1 MDKFKKFKPFIYM
14 AFGILFYTLI
24 NHVGAITQ
32 FLGKIFG
39 TVAIFVYG
47 MVISVFLNP
56 VLDYLEKHSKLN
68 RIKSIILIY
77 ASLLII
83 VSLLLFLGVPTF
95 LNNIRNLTKEIPDYV
110 VKLNET
116 FSRLAIKIEFF
127 EKVNF
132 AEELTNGSQLVMNS
146 IENILINS
154 VGSLA
159 KTFNIITN
167 FLIATILSGFFLGK
181 KEYFINLTREI
192 ISLYFSE
199 KNTVKIYFFGEKLNE
214 VFLGWLHGKTIDSL
228 IIGFVGFIILS
239 LLKVPYAVF
248 LGVAIYITNYVPY
261 LGPMVGIII
270 SAIVAFFTVQD
281 KVLWV
286 ILFLF
291 ILQQFDAW
299 YLEARCFRKTLNLD
313 LFWGIAAVLCGGSI
327 GGPIWII
334 LMIPTF
340 AFIKDMY
347 LMKKA
352 NQEDESE

>member
-154 VGSLA
+154 V
-159 KTFNIITN
+159 
-167 FLIATILSGFFLGK
+167 
-181 KEYFINLTREI
+181 
-192 ISLYFSE
+192 
-199 KNTVKIYFFGEKLNE
+199 
-214 VFLGWLHGKTIDSL
+214 D
-228 IIGFVGFIILS
+228 
-239 LLKVPYAVF
+239 
-248 LGVAIYITNYVPY
+248 
-261 LGPMVGIII
+261 
-270 SAIVAFFTVQD
+270 
-281 KVLWV
+281 
-286 ILFLF
+286 
-291 ILQQFDAW
+291 
-299 YLEARCFRKTLNLD
+299 RKS
-313 LFWGIAAVLCGGSI
+313 VV
-327 GGPIWII
+327 
-334 LMIPTF
+334 
-340 AFIKDMY
+340 
-347 LMKKA
+347 
-352 NQEDESE
+352 

>member
-116 FSRLAIKIEFF
+116 FSRLANLLLPNLISSKSGILVLTQSIKAIFLDIPPSVTLTFF
-127 EKVNF
+127 
-132 AEELTNGSQLVMNS
+132 S
-146 IENILINS
+146 
-154 VGSLA
+154 
-159 KTFNIITN
+159 
-167 FLIATILSGFFLGK
+167 
-181 KEYFINLTREI
+181 
-192 ISLYFSE
+192 
-199 KNTVKIYFFGEKLNE
+199 
-214 VFLGWLHGKTIDSL
+214 
-228 IIGFVGFIILS
+228 IIL
-239 LLKVPYAVF
+239 
-248 LGVAIYITNYVPY
+248 
-261 LGPMVGIII
+261 
-270 SAIVAFFTVQD
+270 
-281 KVLWV
+281 
-286 ILFLF
+286 
-291 ILQQFDAW
+291 
-299 YLEARCFRKTLNLD
+299 
-313 LFWGIAAVLCGGSI
+313 
-327 GGPIWII
+327 
-334 LMIPTF
+334 
-340 AFIKDMY
+340 
-347 LMKKA
+347 
-352 NQEDESE
+352 